1 MNRLRL
7 FGIYALLLT
16 GLLAWLLLKRNW
28 AALGGALAGGLLGI
42 GSYWVLERVVASI
55 GGPVRGLGLKVG
67 MGMAALGGL
76 IVLLALLPVSVVYV
90 IAGYSCFVASLLVN
104 TLWEAAHA

>member
-1 MNRLRL
+1 MNKVRL
-7 FGIYALLLT
+7 FGLCALLLT
-16 GLLAWLLLKRNW
+16 GLLAWLLWRRNW